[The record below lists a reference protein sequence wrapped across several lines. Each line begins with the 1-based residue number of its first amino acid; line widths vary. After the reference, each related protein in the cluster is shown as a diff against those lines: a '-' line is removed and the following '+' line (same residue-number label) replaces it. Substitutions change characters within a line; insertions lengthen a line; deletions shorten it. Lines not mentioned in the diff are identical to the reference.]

1 MAGQGLLGTIKDCF
15 KHDVQS
21 ESILRSISRGEGL
34 CDPANAVHVDEDEI
48 EEWGCA
54 DINGRWDLL
63 TLWGTVSFYYVER
76 ARSTDLAIIA
86 CATPHPVAHPL
97 ELHEMIHD
105 TTYHMN
111 TVRAEVRV
119 IYAEQLADGGDIL
132 NMDELLIPGPMCVE
146 LHVRNI
152 PHHAESHY
160 NLELETGAP
169 SGVRFQLS
177 DDSFFGNAN
186 RWSRCTSE

>member
-1 MAGQGLLGTIKDCF
+1 MAGQGLLGTIKGCF
-15 KHDVQS
+15 KDDVQLEAS
-21 ESILRSISRGEGL
+21 LRSISRGEGS
-34 CDPANAVHVDEDEI
+34 CDPASAVHV
-48 EEWGCA
+48 EECENEKWGCA

-63 TLWGTVSFYYVER
+63 TRWGTVNSYYVER
-76 ARSTDLAIIA
+76 ARITDLAIIA
-86 CATPHPVAHPL
+86 CATPHPVAHPF
-97 ELHEMIHD
+97 ELQDMIHD

-132 NMDELLIPGPMCVE
+132 NMDEVLIPGPMCVE
-146 LHVRNI
+146 LHVRKI
-152 PHHAESHY
+152 PHNAESHF
-160 NLELETGAP
+160 NLDLETGAP
-169 SGVRFQLS
+169 SGARFQFS